1 MKLREESIKTHRH
14 LDKHKPF
21 LNIWNIRRSTD
32 RSILYFNVCSW
43 NPFCKIILTSA
54 NFKAVGKT
62 DWVIQS
68 FRFEKT
74 KPDKKSSNTFIL
86 MLARSRKYFSVTIG
100 FARFLHCFPIFTQGN
115 CKYSLV
121 SNNKCVKLAGTL
133 DKTNVAKDMLSFV
146 FS

>member
-1 MKLREESIKTHRH
+1 MLSTITVSKFTMKLREESIKAHRH

-21 LNIWNIRRSTD
+21 LNIWNIRWSTD

-43 NPFCKIILTSA
+43 NPFCKISLTSA

-86 MLARSRKYFSVTIG
+86 MLARSRKILFGNY
-100 FARFLHCFPIFTQGN
+100 RFCED
-115 CKYSLV
+115 YSLFFGFLLREIV
-121 SNNKCVKLAGTL
+121 NTPWSLIISLWN
-133 DKTNVAKDMLSFV
+133 
-146 FS
+146 